1 MEINIYMEKL
11 AVSIL
16 QTNYLSIDELK
27 ELDLLPS
34 LSASGIKTVN
44 RRIYM
49 RHNFLRLVIHRFRR
63 TKCSDEFP
71 SVAFACSIKT
81 AIFLQRKMALGKDE
95 MSEWKS
101 GLIY

>member
-1 MEINIYMEKL
+1 MEINFYMEKL

-16 QTNYLSIDELK
+16 QTNYLSTDELK

-49 RHNFLRLVIHRFRR
+49 RQFSSPGYSSFSTN
-63 TKCSDEFP
+63 
-71 SVAFACSIKT
+71 
-81 AIFLQRKMALGKDE
+81 
-95 MSEWKS
+95 
-101 GLIY
+101 